1 MYVQD
6 KTVKCHSVFILLKKM
21 KAAIFEKPGLDN
33 LKVIDNAEEPKI
45 SDHDVLIKV
54 KVAGVNPIDHIVTSG
69 ALPKVDPL
77 PHIPGAE
84 SSGIVEE
91 LGSHVNNSGIKKGDR
106 VVVHNKLFDG
116 TCDMCL
122 NGLDMLCRNGGLIG
136 AITNG
141 GFAEYISV
149 PKWNVFEIPDTLD
162 WDIAASLPVTSL
174 TPYHALKEASLKINE
189 YLLVFGASGNTG
201 MMAVQLAKKMGAN
214 VIAVSKDDW
223 IKSEFGADYIISDY
237 DKVAESVKEIT
248 QGRMADVVLNSLG
261 VGTWDS
267 SFASVG
273 INGRWVAFGGL
284 TGADVKL
291 NVQSLYS
298 KQIKLIGSTGG
309 TRKEMQELI
318 DLSPKLKVRVWK
330 KFKLEN
336 IKEALQ
342 ALFAKERDGRI
353 LLNIA

>member
-1 MYVQD
+1 MR
-6 KTVKCHSVFILLKKM
+6 
-21 KAAIFEKPGLDN
+21 AAIFETPGLEN
-33 LKVIDNAEEPKI
+33 LKVKDNVEEPKF
-45 SDHDVLIKV
+45 SDHDVLIRV
-54 KVAGVNPIDHIVTSG
+54 KVTGINPIDHFVVSG
-69 ALPKVDPL
+69 ALPKIYPL

-91 LGSHVNNSGIKKGDR
+91 VGSHVNHNQIKKGDR
-106 VVVHNKLFDG
+106 VVVHNKFFDG

-122 NGLDMLCRNGGLIG
+122 SGLDMLCRNGGLIG

-149 PKWNVFEIPDTLD
+149 PKRNVFKVPNGLD
-162 WDIAASLPVTSL
+162 WDMAASLPVTSL
-174 TPYHALKEASLKINE
+174 TPYHALKEAALKINE

-201 MMAVQLAKKMGAN
+201 MVAVQLAKKMGAK
-214 VIAVSKDDW
+214 VIAISKDTW
-223 IKSEFGADYIISDY
+223 IKDDFGADYIISNY
-237 DKVAESVKEIT
+237 DKIVEQVKEIT
-248 QGRMADVVLNSLG
+248 QDKMADVVLNSIG
-261 VGTWDS
+261 VETWDS

-298 KQIKLIGSTGG
+298 KQIKLIGLTGG
-309 TRKEMQELI
+309 TRKELQELI
-318 DLSPKLKVRVWK
+318 DISSKELKIRVWK
-330 KFKLEN
+330 KFRLED

-353 LLNIA
+353 LLNIT

>member
-1 MYVQD
+1 
-6 KTVKCHSVFILLKKM
+6 M
-21 KAAIFEKPGLDN
+21 KAAIFETPGLEN
-33 LKVIDNAEEPKI
+33 LKIIDNAEEPKTG
-45 SDHDVLIKV
+45 DHDILIKV
-54 KVAGVNPIDHIVTSG
+54 KMAGINPIDYFVISG
-69 ALPKVDPL
+69 ALPKLAPI

-91 LGSHVNNSGIKKGDR
+91 VGNHVNEDKIKKGDK
-106 VVVHNKLFDG
+106 VVVHNKVFDG
-116 TCDMCL
+116 TCDLCL
-122 NGLDMLCRNGGLIG
+122 NGLDMICRNGGLIG

-149 PKWNVFEIPDTLD
+149 PERNVFKIPDNLD
-162 WDIAASLPVTSL
+162 WNIAASLPVASL
-174 TPYHALKEASLKINE
+174 TPYHALKETSLKINE

-201 MMAVQLAKKMGAN
+201 MIAVQIGKKIGAR
-214 VIAVSKDDW
+214 VIAVSKDNW
-223 IKSEFGADYIISDY
+223 IKSEFGANYIISDY
-237 DKVAESVKEIT
+237 DKVAEHVKEIT
-248 QGRMADVVLNSLG
+248 QSKMADVVLNSLG
-261 VGTWDS
+261 IGTWDS

-273 INGRWVAFGGL
+273 VNGRWVAFGGL

-318 DLSPKLKVRVWK
+318 DISPELKVRVWK
-330 KFKLEN
+330 KFDLEN
-336 IKEALQ
+336 VKEALQ

-353 LLNIA
+353 LLNIS